1 MTNLFDL
8 DKSAYSIYTTLL
20 RIGSATLTELHRATK
35 IHRTILYARLPELQE
50 QHLVGTLKR
59 KKTTYFFAQPP
70 EQLETRAQKNYAQ
83 AQEQIALLKNLY
95 ETSQDKPHIRYFQ
108 GDDIV
113 RVVYEDILA
122 TCKKGDVF
130 YRYES
135 PKEYKKID
143 EWLPK
148 AYFER
153 VCTKKEIQKFV
164 ITNERTFKSKKKVVE
179 RLERAVPASL
189 DPFTYDITQI
199 IYDNKVAHIDFVSKH
214 AWTIEHARF
223 AQFQRQLFRLL
234 FAKLDR

>member
-1 MTNLFDL
+1 MTNLFGLNDH
-8 DKSAYSIYTTLL
+8 SYSIYTTLL
-20 RIGSATLTELHRATK
+20 RVGSATLTELHRATH
-35 IHRTILYARLPELQE
+35 IHRTILYARLPELIE
-50 QHLVGTLKR
+50 QQLVGTLKR

-70 EQLETRAQKNYAQ
+70 EQLETRARKNYTQ
-83 AQEQIALLKNLY
+83 AQDHIAELKNLY
-95 ETSQDKPHIRYFQ
+95 ETSQDKPRIRYFQ

-153 VCTKKEIQKFV
+153 VCHKKEIQKFV
-164 ITNERTFKSKKKVVE
+164 ITNEHTFKTKKKVAE

-199 IYDNKVAHIDFVSKH
+199 IYNEKVAYIDFVSKH
-214 AWTIEHARF
+214 AWIIEHERF
-223 AQFQRQLFRLL
+223 AQFQRQLFKLL
-234 FAKLDR
+234 FSKLDR